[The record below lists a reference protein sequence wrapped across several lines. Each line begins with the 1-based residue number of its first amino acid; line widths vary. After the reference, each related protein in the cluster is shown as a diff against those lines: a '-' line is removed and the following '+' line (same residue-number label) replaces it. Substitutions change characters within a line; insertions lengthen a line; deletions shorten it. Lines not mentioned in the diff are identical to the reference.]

1 MRTILRA
8 IINTAYRIYYTLV
21 QFMKVEGTENIPRE
35 GPLIICAN
43 HRSFLDPP
51 LICITA
57 KRRTYFLAKIE
68 LSKNPFF
75 KFLGWIYEVMYVKN
89 DEKDIGAIKGSLK
102 HLKKG
107 DCVAL
112 FPEGTRNGLEKGQ
125 KVRDGAAFFA
135 IRSGAT
141 VIPAGIS
148 GKMRAFSR
156 LKIKY
161 GKPLNYSE
169 YKKAEDEKK
178 ALEEVTEDIMK
189 HILELVED

>member
-8 IINTAYRIYYTLV
+8 IINTLYRIYYTLV
-21 QFMKVEGTENIPRE
+21 QFMKVEGSENIPIE
-35 GPLIICAN
+35 GPLLICAN

-68 LSKNPFF
+68 LAKNPLF

-89 DEKDIGAIKGSLK
+89 DEKDISAIKGALK
-102 HLKKG
+102 HLKNG

-112 FPEGTRNGLEKGQ
+112 FPEGTRNGLAKGQ

-135 IRSGAT
+135 LRSGAK
-141 VIPAGIS
+141 VLPAGIS
-148 GKMRAFSR
+148 GKMRPFSKLTIR
-156 LKIKY
+156 Y
-161 GKPLNYSE
+161 GKPLDFSE
-169 YKKAEDEKK
+169 YNKEQT
-178 ALEEVTEDIMK
+178 EEVTKIIMEK
-189 HILELVED
+189 ILELVD

>member
-1 MRTILRA
+1 MKTFLRA
-8 IINTAYRIYYTLV
+8 IINIAYRIYYTLV
-21 QFMKVEGTENIPRE
+21 QFMKVEGTENIPKD

-57 KRRTYFLAKIE
+57 KRKTYFLAKIE
-68 LSKNPFF
+68 LAKNPFMR
-75 KFLGWIYEVMYVKN
+75 FLGWIFEVMYVKN

-107 DCVAL
+107 DCIAL
-112 FPEGTRNGLEKGQ
+112 FPEGTRNGIEKGE

-135 IRSGAT
+135 IRSGAK

-148 GKMRAFSR
+148 GKMKPFSKLTIR
-156 LKIKY
+156 Y
-161 GKPLNYSE
+161 GKPLDYSS

-189 HILELVED
+189 HILELVK